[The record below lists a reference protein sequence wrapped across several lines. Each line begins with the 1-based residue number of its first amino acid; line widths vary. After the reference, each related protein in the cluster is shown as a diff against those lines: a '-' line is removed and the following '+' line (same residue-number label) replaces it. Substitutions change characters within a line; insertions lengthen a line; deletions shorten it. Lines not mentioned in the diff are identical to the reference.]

1 MANNKDFILNNAVEV
16 GGPTK
21 VTLGT
26 VTNNNVDL
34 STGNYFADTPSGV
47 STYTFSNPADVQS
60 FQLEV
65 TGGTAEVAQNF
76 STTLYT
82 GNGSTQTIT
91 NGIDLAN
98 DGGLVWIKSR
108 SITTDPTLFDTERG
122 VLNRLRSNET
132 TAEFYLLNSLTS
144 FNSDGFSLGSNTD
157 VNWGTPETYV
167 SWTFKKA
174 AGFFDC
180 ISYTGTGVN
189 GRTVSH
195 NLGVE
200 PGVIIVKQTSAAGEP
215 WMVYHRS
222 LGSLARLNLNNTNQA
237 VTANDEPW
245 YGVDP
250 TSTEFTVA
258 YNSTNA
264 NGASYIAYLFAH
276 DVASDGLIQCSSYT
290 GTGATGNAINL
301 GWEPQW
307 VIIKRTDA
315 LGQWRIF
322 DSERGVITDGFDNF
336 LLAENSI
343 YELNNAEDSID
354 FTSTGFTLKSS
365 NTNMNASGGSYV
377 YIAIRA
383 ASDPDITWPASV
395 QWTAGTAP
403 QSPAVGEKD
412 VYTFVTDDG
421 GTTYIGLQTADNL
434 S

>member
-21 VTLGT
+21 VTLGN

-65 TGGTAEVAQNF
+65 TGGTAEIVQNF

-98 DGGLVWIKSR
+98 DGGLVWIKGRTQSAA
-108 SITTDPTLFDTERG
+108 DHELFDTERG
-122 VLNRLRSNET
+122 VLKELRTNGT
-132 TAEFYLLNSLTS
+132 GDQNTLANSLTS
-144 FNSDGFSLGSNTD
+144 FNSNGFSVGNAFYI
-157 VNWGTPETYV
+157 GTSGESYA

-200 PGVIIVKQTSAAGEP
+200 PGVIIVKQTSASGEP

-354 FTSTGFTLKSS
+354 FTLTGFTLKSS
-365 NTNMNASGGSYV
+365 NANMNASGGSYV

-421 GTTYIGLQTADNL
+421 GTSYIGLQTADNL